1 MPDLRTA
8 KLAET
13 LVNYCTSVRPGDWV
27 LVRSHVA
34 ALPLAE
40 QVLEQVAKAGGNPT
54 VQLYSEDLDEP
65 FLRHASLEQLAA
77 QRRRQPSLGGH
88 ALPLPRLCP
97 GGRHEF
103 ERV

>member
-40 QVLEQVAKAGGNPT
+40 QVMEQVAKAGGAT
-54 VQLYSEDLDEP
+54 REDIGTWFDFLDLDD
-65 FLRHASLEQLAA
+65 HVSY
-77 QRRRQPSLGGH
+77 GGK
-88 ALPLPRLCP
+88 A
-97 GGRHEF
+97 
-103 ERV
+103 